1 MKTIIKRFLFGVR
14 KTLNNHKKTPWPTI
28 MEQLTI
34 LMKKISRSGL
44 KEVLIS
50 FKNF

>member
-14 KTLNNHKKTPWPTI
+14 KTLNNQKKTPWPTI